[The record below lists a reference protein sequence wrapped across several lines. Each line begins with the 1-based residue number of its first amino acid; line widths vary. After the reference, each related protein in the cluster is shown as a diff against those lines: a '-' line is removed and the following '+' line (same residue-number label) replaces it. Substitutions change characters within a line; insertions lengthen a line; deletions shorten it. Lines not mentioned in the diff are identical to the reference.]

1 MNPDQLSLLLL
12 VVVLLALSA
21 FFSGVETAF
30 FSLSRFTIVGMEKE
44 GGRRRLVARLLGE
57 PRMLLVTILFGN
69 LLVNIASTSAVT
81 AFAISIFG
89 EAGIGMA
96 MLVMT
101 VVILLFGEISPK
113 SIAIRHATAV
123 AVASAPVVRGMMVLF
138 TPVRL
143 VLSTIADASV
153 ERSRVIFGERRT
165 ELEGR
170 ELATAVEIGRRQG
183 LLDEFEHDVLRNL
196 FLSMDR
202 TLREILTPRVEVFTL
217 DVETPLADA
226 IVQVREHGFSRVPV
240 HEGESDNIVGILMA
254 RDLLSY
260 QRDERV
266 HLREAM
272 REPFW
277 APGGKRMRELFGEMI
292 SAHRHMVIVLDEHG
306 AFDGIVTLEDILEE
320 IFGEIRD
327 RREPDVPE
335 YIMVDRNN
343 AVVEGSMRLEDLN
356 EVMGTGL
363 DCREVETV
371 GGYLI
376 EAIGRIPREGES
388 FNLGGL
394 RFLVLAAEKTHVRK
408 LKLERQMGG
417 GGDGNG

>member
-1 MNPDQLSLLLL
+1 MSLLSL

-30 FSLSRFTIVGMEKE
+30 FSLSRFTLVDMERK
-44 GGRRRLVARLLGE
+44 GGRGRLVVRLLGE

-81 AFAISIFG
+81 AFALAVFG
-89 EAGIGMA
+89 KQGLGLA

-101 VVILLFGEISPK
+101 VLILLFGEISPK
-113 SIAIRHATAV
+113 SIAIRHAPAIAVTA
-123 AVASAPVVRGMMVLF
+123 APVMRALMFLF

-143 VLSTIADASV
+143 VLSSIADASV
-153 ERSRVIFGERRT
+153 ARSRAIFGERRT

-196 FLSMDR
+196 FLSMER
-202 TLREILTPRVEVFTL
+202 TLREIQTPRVEVFTL

-226 IVQVREHGFSRVPV
+226 IMQVRERGFSRVPV

-266 HLREAM
+266 HLRNVM
-272 REPFW
+272 REPFFS
-277 APGGKRMRELFGEMI
+277 PGSKKMRELFGELI
-292 SAHRHMVIVLDEHG
+292 SARRHIVIVLDEHG

-356 EVMGTGL
+356 GVMGTDL
-363 DCREVETV
+363 ASREVETV
-371 GGYLI
+371 AGYLI
-376 EAIGRIPREGES
+376 EEIGRIPREGES
-388 FNLGGL
+388 FDIGGV
-394 RFLVLAAEKTHVRK
+394 RFLVLSAEKTRVRK
-408 LKLERQMGG
+408 IRLDLRPGEDID
-417 GGDGNG
+417 GDD